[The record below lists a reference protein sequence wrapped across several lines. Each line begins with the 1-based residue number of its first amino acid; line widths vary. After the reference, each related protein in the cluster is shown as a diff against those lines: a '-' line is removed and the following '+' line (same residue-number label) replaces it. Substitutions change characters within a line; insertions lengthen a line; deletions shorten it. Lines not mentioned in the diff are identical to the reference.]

1 MEKRILVHLK
11 KTLTGERYDH
21 VLGVMALA
29 EKLARRHGLDAA
41 KARLAGALHDVA
53 RCWSDQKLRL
63 YAKSRRLRVPD
74 LAFVLKHQPILLH
87 SYVGADIA
95 RRKFKIKDREILS
108 AVAKHSLG
116 SVRMTDFERC
126 VYMADLLAPDR
137 DFYGAESLRK
147 MVFNDLRAAFR
158 EGIAVKIR
166 YVLKLGEPLHPEVV
180 RIWNH
185 EASTHHQ

>member
-1 MEKRILVHLK
+1 MERKILAYLK
-11 KTLTGERYDH
+11 KELTGERYAH
-21 VLGVMALA
+21 VLGVMGLA
-29 EKLARRHGLDAA
+29 EKLALRHGLDAE

-53 RCWSDQKLRL
+53 RCWSDDKLKL

-74 LAFVLKHQPILLH
+74 IAFVLKHQPILLH

-95 RRKFKIKDREILS
+95 RRKFKIRDREILS

-116 SVRMTDFERC
+116 SVQMTNFEMC

-166 YVLKLGEPLHPEVV
+166 YVLKLGEPLHPEVL

-185 EASTHHQ
+185 ETSVSHQ